1 MMVST
6 FGEHELPEYHERLLE
21 TSEIRVRLLVS
32 AILQHHFDTTST
44 LVQHFYS
51 VEIVLK

>member
-21 TSEIRVRLLVS
+21 TSEIRVRLLVA
-32 AILQHHFDTTST
+32 AIFQHHFDITST
-44 LVQHFYS
+44 LFRHYFNTF
-51 VEIVLK
+51 IV